1 MSNKIPILQ
10 RIPTIKQLA
19 PIYALTFFLFN
30 AWTMFHFFWRLPG
43 WLYYLKVGEIF
54 MILAYS
60 LSANLLESIVI
71 VIGLAVGAV
80 ILPENWFRKAFVPVS
95 TAFVFMA
102 LGYLIFFLYQL
113 YSEEYPTLVVESSP
127 AVIVG
132 IFFFASLLGRNG
144 NARKI
149 LEAFADRT
157 TALLY
162 VSLPLSL
169 FSLVVVLIQN
179 LF

>member
-1 MSNKIPILQ
+1 M
-10 RIPTIKQLA
+10 
-19 PIYALTFFLFN
+19 
-30 AWTMFHFFWRLPG
+30 
-43 WLYYLKVGEIF
+43 E
-54 MILAYS
+54 
-60 LSANLLESIVI
+60 
-71 VIGLAVGAV
+71 
-80 ILPENWFRKAFVPVS
+80 LPENWFRKAFVPVS
-95 TAFVFMA
+95 TAFVFMV

-113 YSEEYPTLVVESSP
+113 YSEEYPTLVVETSP
-127 AVIVG
+127 AVIGG

-144 NARKI
+144 NVRKI